1 MLCAINVYSEPNS
14 HWWSEKEG
22 VRESA
27 GELTAC
33 CCKRERERAGILERT
48 EVGWLFVFFS
58 NSGNGDG
65 GGRAYTD
72 DSSGLASGSTLLC
85 CRVRLSSS
93 LKGLE

>member
-1 MLCAINVYSEPNS
+1 MVERERGSERERRGIDSMLLQE
-14 HWWSEKEG
+14 
-22 VRESA
+22 
-27 GELTAC
+27 
-33 CCKRERERAGILERT
+33 RERERAGILERT
-48 EVGWLFVFFS
+48 EVGWLFFFFS